1 MFMPETED
9 MLPRAA
15 PKPSAPVPLGHT
27 DEFVKPT
34 VPEVSI
40 LFGQQPPQ
48 QQQQQ
53 LQSQQQQ
60 QQQKQPTSSVE
71 RPVGSFAS
79 WKKKILPHVNYSPV
93 LTTELGP
100 TTSPTPS
107 SAGISTPPT
116 SNEYT
121 YLPRNHVFETER
133 PMPVQPVAIN
143 SNMGYAASPPTHY
156 VRETYHTNA
165 SIPAARSSNSNVNP
179 LPIVSDVLTICAGT
193 QTDAETISRRDS
205 TSELSNLVTK
215 QDLREV
221 LDLLQIMRQEQH
233 QLRRLCESLTQP
245 QQAKS
250 EKTFKETAS
259 QCQLI
264 SSNKSKLL
272 VNYSSV
278 N

>member
-1 MFMPETED
+1 M
-9 MLPRAA
+9 PRAA

-27 DEFVKPT
+27 DEIVKPT

-48 QQQQQ
+48 HQQLQQPQQQQHQ
-53 LQSQQQQ
+53 QS
-60 QQQKQPTSSVE
+60 KQSAASVE

-121 YLPRNHVFETER
+121 YLPRNRVFEAER
-133 PMPVQPVAIN
+133 PIPVQPVAIN
-143 SNMGYAASPPTHY
+143 SNMGYATSPSTHY

-165 SIPAARSSNSNVNP
+165 SIPAARLSNSNVNP
-179 LPIVSDVLTICAGT
+179 LPMVSDVLTICAGT
-193 QTDAETISRRDS
+193 QTDAETITRRDS
-205 TSELSNLVTK
+205 TAELSNLVNK

-221 LDLLQIMRQEQH
+221 LDLLKIMRQEQH
-233 QLRRLCESLTQP
+233 QLRRLCESLTQQ
-245 QQAKS
+245 QQAPS
-250 EKTFKETAS
+250 GKTFKETAS
-259 QCQLI
+259 QCQLVAP
-264 SSNKSKLL
+264 NKSK
-272 VNYSSV
+272 
-278 N
+278 